1 MFSTGVSVQGAELVP
16 VQPKVVA
23 RRGSE
28 VTLVCLGS
36 FMDSVDTDVYWKF
49 NGKEISGK
57 WLPGE
62 KGNFSLHITNVSEKD
77 VGKYNCVAVVA
88 NYPRPDVTEALIELE
103 LYKSGR

>member
-1 MFSTGVSVQGAELVP
+1 M
-16 VQPKVVA
+16 
-23 RRGSE
+23 
-28 VTLVCLGS
+28 TLVCDGR
-36 FMDSVDTDVYWKF
+36 FMDNVDTNVYWKF
-49 NGKEISGK
+49 NGKKISRK

-62 KGNFSLHITNVSEKD
+62 KRKFSLHITNVSEKD